1 MITNNIVGRRQT
13 GKLMVSP
20 EKTLPIEKQIAYHLG
35 TPSREFQSGILDEN
49 TVENVDETH
58 FVINMDNGKTLGFR
72 GDDNVK
78 YADVVSAGV
87 GMTMVVRLTGGP
99 HATICPPFMIF
110 QNDNCSY
117 PIRGVPDDVPG
128 VSYRTAKKGFMT
140 REVWLQWLQ
149 ERRAQ
154 ATIRSQRRV
163 VFVDNVSSHDLSEK
177 SAFQVECF
185 LQVLGCKCKI
195 QPCDSYVISKIKDSW
210 MAHWESYK
218 LDAIKKGMWQ
228 DVSGAIK
235 NLGKHFFLK
244 LAATAV
250 QEVNS
255 CRVARV

>member
-1 MITNNIVGRRQT
+1 
-13 GKLMVSP
+13 
-20 EKTLPIEKQIAYHLG
+20 
-35 TPSREFQSGILDEN
+35 
-49 TVENVDETH
+49 
-58 FVINMDNGKTLGFR
+58 MDNGKTLGFR

-163 VFVDNVSSHDLSEK
+163 VFVDNVSSHDLESEGVK
-177 SAFQVECF
+177 NQLSRLNASFRF
-185 LQVLGCKCKI
+185 LVANATDKI

-235 NLGKHFFLK
+235 NPGKRFFLK

-255 CRVARV
+255 CRDSQGLTYARKAMIRCGLSLDVTGQWHIEQLNPDLQNIIKNHRNHFDGEPVPEM